1 MGRILVAVT
10 VEYAS
15 DAEQVRSLLLETARG
30 HEKILST
37 PEPIVSLARFSPAGI
52 DFELRAFVADILEG
66 AGVAS
71 DIRFR
76 LVARCSA
83 KKALPSPS
91 RWGNAGAETI
101 GQAWTQIPSSRR
113 RRAGSNT

>member
-10 VEYAS
+10 VEYDS

-30 HEKILST
+30 HAKVLST
-37 PEPIVSLARFSPAGI
+37 PEPIVSLARFSPAGL

-71 DIRFR
+71 DIRFL
-76 LVARCSA
+76 LV
-83 KKALPSPS
+83 
-91 RWGNAGAETI
+91 
-101 GQAWTQIPSSRR
+101 GQFREKGITFAHPLGVMQAPRP
-113 RRAGSNT
+113 